1 MRTLLAIP
9 LLLISATAFSATND
23 CANALS
29 GVETTSRSAQ
39 EQLLIARA
47 QNKTPDL
54 SEALATLA
62 EHTRAAQAACAGEAA
77 GVAPKSGETTNPDAA
92 APQIGAEQEEGAPRG
107 LKRLQRSKKGY

>member
-1 MRTLLAIP
+1 MRTLLASP

-29 GVETTSRSAQ
+29 SVETTSRSAQ

-47 QNKTPDL
+47 QNKTPDV

-77 GVAPKSGETTNPDAA
+77 GVVPKSGETTDSDDTT
-92 APQIGAEQEEGAPRG
+92 PQLGAGQEEDAPRG